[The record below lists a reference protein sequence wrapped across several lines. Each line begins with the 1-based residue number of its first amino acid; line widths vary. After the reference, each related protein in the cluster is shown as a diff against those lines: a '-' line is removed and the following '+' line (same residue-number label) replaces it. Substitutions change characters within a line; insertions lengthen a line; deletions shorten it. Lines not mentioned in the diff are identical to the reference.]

1 MLDIIIRASYFIL
14 MIAVSYLLKRAGI
27 LSKEDGV
34 AIARVV
40 LNLTLPCAVL
50 VSFRSF
56 VFDWSYMLI
65 PLISFMSNILMLS
78 VGFMISRGKSRE
90 ERIFYMLELS
100 AYNIGNFTLAF
111 VTGLLSTAG
120 VVASCLFDMGNSPMS
135 VAINAVI
142 TQIAVGDMM
151 SHRRAFR
158 SLLSVFTRPAFDTY
172 IIMLMFS
179 ALPVSLPDRVFEF
192 AGLIS
197 PANGPLAMIMIGLM
211 LEFRLDKS
219 KLKEVVVV
227 NVLRLLLAVA
237 IAFLFF
243 KFAPFPYEVRKAVAI
258 TAFAPISS
266 ASPAFVAEM
275 KGDVALV
282 GFASTVSI
290 ALALILMP
298 FLFALL

>member
-158 SLLSVFTRPAFDTY
+158 SLLSVFTRPAFDAY
-172 IIMLMFS
+172 IIMLIFS

>member
-65 PLISFMSNILMLS
+65 PLISFMSNIFMLS

-158 SLLSVFTRPAFDTY
+158 SLLSVFTRPAFDAY
-172 IIMLMFS
+172 IIMLIFS

>member
-158 SLLSVFTRPAFDTY
+158 SLLSVFTRPAFDAY
-172 IIMLMFS
+172 IIMLIFS

-243 KFAPFPYEVRKAVAI
+243 KFAPGCRDNRLRSDKLRKSGIRCRDEGRCRACWFCLHRIDSPGPYIDAIPLCIAV
-258 TAFAPISS
+258 
-266 ASPAFVAEM
+266 V
-275 KGDVALV
+275 D
-282 GFASTVSI
+282 
-290 ALALILMP
+290 
-298 FLFALL
+298 

>member
-142 TQIAVGDMM
+142 TQIAIGDMM
-151 SHRRAFR
+151 THRRALR
-158 SLLSVFTRPAFDTY
+158 SLLSVFTRPAFDAY
-172 IIMLMFS
+172 IIMLVFS

-211 LEFRLDKS
+211 LEFKLDKS

-243 KFAPFPYEVRKAVAI
+243 KFAPFPYDVRKAVAI

>member
-158 SLLSVFTRPAFDTY
+158 SLLSVFTRPAFDAY
-172 IIMLMFS
+172 IIMLIFS

-219 KLKEVVVV
+219 KMKEVVVV

>member
-158 SLLSVFTRPAFDTY
+158 SLLSVFTRPAFDAY
-172 IIMLMFS
+172 IIMLIFS

-237 IAFLFF
+237 IAFFFF

>member
-158 SLLSVFTRPAFDTY
+158 SLLSVFTRPAFDAY
-172 IIMLMFS
+172 IIMLIFS

-237 IAFLFF
+237 IVFLFF

>member
-100 AYNIGNFTLAF
+100 AYNIGNFMLPF
-111 VTGLLSTAG
+111 VSGILGSTG
-120 VVASCLFDMGNSPMS
+120 VVATCLFDMGSSPMCLGLGFMLTAL
-135 VAINAVI
+135 AI
-142 TQIAVGDMM
+142 GED
-151 SHRRAFR
+151 HGR
-158 SLLSVFTRPAFDTY
+158 SVFSS
-172 IIMLMFS
+172 IMQLFTKPSFTVYFVMLVLSMFS
-179 ALPVSLPDRVFEF
+179 LSLPDPVFDF
-192 AGLIS
+192 AAMIS
-197 PANGPLAMIMIGLM
+197 PANGPMAMIMIGLM
-211 LEFRLDKS
+211 LEFSSDRT
-219 KLKEVVVV
+219 KLKEV
-227 NVLRLLLAVA
+227 LAVNGIRIIVA
-237 IAFLFF
+237 VIIAFLFF
-243 KFAPFPYEVRKAVAI
+243 SFAPFPYEVRKAVAI

-266 ASPAFVAEM
+266 SSAAFVSEL
-275 KGDVALV
+275 KGDVELE
-282 GFASTVSI
+282 GFSGEK
-290 ALALILMP
+290 
-298 FLFALL
+298 

>member
-14 MIAVSYLLKRAGI
+14 MIVVSYLLKRAGI

-142 TQIAVGDMM
+142 TQIAIGDMM

-158 SLLSVFTRPAFDTY
+158 SLLSVFTRPAFDAY
-172 IIMLMFS
+172 IIMLIFS

>member
-142 TQIAVGDMM
+142 TQIAIGDMM
-151 SHRRAFR
+151 TQRRALR
-158 SLLSVFTRPAFDTY
+158 SLLSVFTRPAFDAY
-172 IIMLMFS
+172 IIMLVFS

-211 LEFRLDKS
+211 LEFKLDKS

-243 KFAPFPYEVRKAVAI
+243 RFAPFPYDVRKAVAI

>member
-14 MIAVSYLLKRAGI
+14 MIVVSYLLKRAGI

-158 SLLSVFTRPAFDTY
+158 SLLSVFTRPAFDAY
-172 IIMLMFS
+172 IIMLIFS

-275 KGDVALV
+275 KGDIALV

>member
-100 AYNIGNFTLAF
+100 AYNIGNFILAF

-142 TQIAVGDMM
+142 TQIAIGDMM

-158 SLLSVFTRPAFDTY
+158 SLLSVFTRPAFDAY
-172 IIMLMFS
+172 IIMLIFS

>member
-1 MLDIIIRASYFIL
+1 MLDIIIKASYFIL

-135 VAINAVI
+135 VAIYAVI

-158 SLLSVFTRPAFDTY
+158 SLLSVFTRPAFDAY
-172 IIMLMFS
+172 IIMLIFS

>member
-142 TQIAVGDMM
+142 TQIAIGDMM
-151 SHRRAFR
+151 THRRALR
-158 SLLSVFTRPAFDTY
+158 SLLSVFTRPAFDAY
-172 IIMLMFS
+172 IIMLVFS

-211 LEFRLDKS
+211 LEFKLDKS

-243 KFAPFPYEVRKAVAI
+243 RFAPFPYDVRKAVAI

-298 FLFALL
+298 FLFAFL

>member
-142 TQIAVGDMM
+142 TQIAIGDMM
-151 SHRRAFR
+151 THRCALR
-158 SLLSVFTRPAFDTY
+158 SLLSVFTRPAFDAY
-172 IIMLMFS
+172 IIMLIFS

>member
-172 IIMLMFS
+172 IIMLIFS

>member
-158 SLLSVFTRPAFDTY
+158 SLLSVFTRPAFDAY
-172 IIMLMFS
+172 IIMLIFS

-290 ALALILMP
+290 ALARILMP

>member
-14 MIAVSYLLKRAGI
+14 MIVVSYLLKRAGI

-142 TQIAVGDMM
+142 TQIAIGDMM

-158 SLLSVFTRPAFDTY
+158 SLLSVFTRPAFDAY
-172 IIMLMFS
+172 IIMLIFS

-237 IAFLFF
+237 IAFFFF

>member
-120 VVASCLFDMGNSPMS
+120 VVAS
-135 VAINAVI
+135 
-142 TQIAVGDMM
+142 
-151 SHRRAFR
+151 
-158 SLLSVFTRPAFDTY
+158 
-172 IIMLMFS
+172 
-179 ALPVSLPDRVFEF
+179 
-192 AGLIS
+192 
-197 PANGPLAMIMIGLM
+197 
-211 LEFRLDKS
+211 
-219 KLKEVVVV
+219 
-227 NVLRLLLAVA
+227 
-237 IAFLFF
+237 
-243 KFAPFPYEVRKAVAI
+243 
-258 TAFAPISS
+258 
-266 ASPAFVAEM
+266 
-275 KGDVALV
+275 
-282 GFASTVSI
+282 
-290 ALALILMP
+290 
-298 FLFALL
+298 

>member
-142 TQIAVGDMM
+142 TQIAIGDMM
-151 SHRRAFR
+151 THRRALR
-158 SLLSVFTRPAFDTY
+158 SLLSVFTRPAFDAY
-172 IIMLMFS
+172 IIMLVFS

>member
-1 MLDIIIRASYFIL
+1 MLDIIIKASYFIL

-158 SLLSVFTRPAFDTY
+158 SLLSVFTRPAFDAY
-172 IIMLMFS
+172 IIMLIFS

>member
-158 SLLSVFTRPAFDTY
+158 SLLSVFTRPAFDAY
-172 IIMLMFS
+172 IIMLIFS

-275 KGDVALV
+275 KGNVALV